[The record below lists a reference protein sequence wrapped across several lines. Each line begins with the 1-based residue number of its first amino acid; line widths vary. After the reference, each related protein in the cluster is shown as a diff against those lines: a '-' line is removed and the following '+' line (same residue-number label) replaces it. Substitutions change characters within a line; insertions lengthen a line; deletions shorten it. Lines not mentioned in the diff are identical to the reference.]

1 MVRRI
6 DQSIRRLVGVY
17 VKNAVYFTLGVMNPL
32 SRFDQFLLSKSDADA
47 MRSEFALVLTETT
60 FTRDEPLR
68 RLLTTYKKV
77 SGIYFWIARHEGKE
91 YKIYIGQTNSLA
103 NRLINYVSEFQAHS
117 TNDFKMRAFAAFLA
131 ELAPNAALD
140 LYFFAT
146 DSYKEAEKHAIRK
159 YDPLLNKL
167 PSPSAESRER
177 LKSAF
182 ESYYRSSFE
191 LRLAK

>member
-1 MVRRI
+1 
-6 DQSIRRLVGVY
+6 
-17 VKNAVYFTLGVMNPL
+17 MNPL
-32 SRFDQFLLSKSDADA
+32 ASLGRFLLSKSDADA
-47 MRSEFALVLTETT
+47 MRSDFTPVLANAT

-68 RLLTTYKKV
+68 RLLATHKKV
-77 SGIYFWIARHEGKE
+77 SGIYFWVARHESNE

-103 NRLINYVSEFQAHS
+103 SRLVNYVSEFQAHS

-140 LYFFAT
+140 LYFSAT
-146 DSYKEAEKHAIRK
+146 ESYKEAEQHAIRK

-167 PSPSAESRER
+167 PPPSAEAREA

-182 ESYYRSSFE
+182 EFYYRSSFE
-191 LRLAK
+191 LRLSK